1 MLTNRLPHLT
11 GTTINQEFSPQS
23 LGIQRT
29 KEAII

>member
-11 GTTINQEFSPQS
+11 GTTINREFTHQS
-23 LGIQRT
+23 LGTQRT